1 MNLLF
6 VCTGNTCRSAMA
18 EPLMRARLERAGL
31 GDRIAVRSAGVSAAA
46 GAPASQGAANVLN
59 ARGMDGAAHMASR
72 VDDELVR
79 WADLILT
86 MGQSHKR
93 AILERHMVAFDKTF
107 TLKEFVD
114 DDPKHLAIFEEMD
127 RLQAEAQTKQALFLA
142 EHEAEIERLQ
152 QRYQTG
158 GGDAAMEKE
167 LADLQRRLEATVQA
181 ESERMMELA
190 HQLPDY
196 EIADPY
202 GGPQSVYDKTAEE
215 IEAALDKLVARLK
228 EEV

>member
-31 GDRIAVRSAGVSAAA
+31 GDRIAVRSAGVAADA
-46 GAPASQGAANVLN
+46 GAPASKGAANVLN

-93 AILERHMVAFDKTF
+93 AILERHMEAFDKTF

-114 DDPKHLAIFEEMD
+114 DDPKHLGIFEEMD

-142 EHEAEIERLQ
+142 EHEEEIEQLQ
-152 QRYQTG
+152 QQYQAG
-158 GGDAAMEKE
+158 GGDAATEKA

-190 HQLPDY
+190 QQLPNYD
-196 EIADPY
+196 IADPF
-202 GGPQSVYDKTAEE
+202 GGPQSVYDKTAQE
-215 IEAALDKLVARLK
+215 IEAALDQLVEKLK